1 VRLRSAAALISEAE
15 FRRRSP
21 AGYFAGKLIMDAGL
35 RGYRVG
41 DAMISNKH
49 CGFVIN
55 MGNATAKDVLQL
67 LDDVQQIVKEKF
79 GVTIETEVKYISD
92 ERV

>member
-1 VRLRSAAALISEAE
+1 
-15 FRRRSP
+15 
-21 AGYFAGKLIMDAGL
+21 
-35 RGYRVG
+35 
-41 DAMISNKH
+41 MISKKH

-55 MGNATAKDVLQL
+55 MGHATAKDVLQL
-67 LDDVQQIVKEKF
+67 LDDVQRIVKEKF